1 MRLYISR
8 SVCSYLVLVLAL
20 WGIWG
25 SGRSDQSFCPTH
37 RESTDGTESP
47 LLGCARP
54 IMRHDGVMKRRSLMP
69 VFLASCSVRLP
80 AVALVPPPATVV
92 QDRQGFLQLAEE
104 QRLERILTKLEVDT
118 GYKIRVLTQSKA
130 TAPELGPLLQ
140 SWQIGQGGRLRDPNA
155 VLMVADRGL
164 KGKLEAGGSF
174 LRYEVGDNVRLK
186 VPDTFWGRLQREYGR
201 IRYVESRGEAAAVV
215 TSCELIIT
223 CLRDEQGCTDVPD
236 ASSSVF

>member
-1 MRLYISR
+1 MMTGFHGGETAHSPPPRTKSR
-8 SVCSYLVLVLAL
+8 A
-20 WGIWG
+20 
-25 SGRSDQSFCPTH
+25 
-37 RESTDGTESP
+37 
-47 LLGCARP
+47 ARRGARQH
-54 IMRHDGVMKRRSLMP
+54 MKLDGVIQRRSLLP

-80 AVALVPPPATVV
+80 AVALAPPPAAV
-92 QDRQGFLQLAEE
+92 QDRQGFLEPAAE
-104 QRLERILTKLEVDT
+104 QRLERILAKLEADT
-118 GYKIRVLTQSKA
+118 GYKIRVLTQSKN

-140 SWQIGQGGRLRDPNA
+140 DWRIGQGGKLRDPNA

-174 LRYEVGDNVRLK
+174 LRYEVGDNVRMQM
-186 VPDTFWGRLQREYGR
+186 PDAFWGRLQREYGR

>member
-1 MRLYISR
+1 MKL
-8 SVCSYLVLVLAL
+8 
-20 WGIWG
+20 
-25 SGRSDQSFCPTH
+25 
-37 RESTDGTESP
+37 DG
-47 LLGCARP
+47 A
-54 IMRHDGVMKRRSLMP
+54 IQRRSLLQRRDCLQAVAALP

-80 AVALVPPPATVV
+80 ALALEPPPAAVEPPLSAV
-92 QDRQGFLQLAEE
+92 QDRQGYLEPAAE
-104 QRLERILTKLEVDT
+104 QRLERILAKLEADT
-118 GYKIRVLTQSKA
+118 GYKLRVLTQSKS

-140 SWQIGQGGRLRDPNA
+140 EWNIGQGGKLRDPNA

-174 LRYEVGDNVRLK
+174 LRYEVGDNVRMQM
-186 VPDTFWGRLQREYGR
+186 PDAFWGRLQREYGR

-223 CLRDEQGCTDVPD
+223 CLRDEEGCTDVPD

>member
-1 MRLYISR
+1 M
-8 SVCSYLVLVLAL
+8 
-20 WGIWG
+20 
-25 SGRSDQSFCPTH
+25 
-37 RESTDGTESP
+37 
-47 LLGCARP
+47 LL
-54 IMRHDGVMKRRSLMP
+54 DGVIQRRSL
-69 VFLASCSVRLP
+69 VSALLASFSIRLP
-80 AVALVPPPATVV
+80 AVALAPSPATVQQRV
-92 QDRQGFLQLAEE
+92 QDRQGFLQPAEE

-155 VLMVADRGL
+155 VLIVADRGL

-174 LRYEVGDNVRLK
+174 LRYEVGDNVRLQ
-186 VPDTFWGRLQREYGR
+186 VPDAFWGRLQREDGR

-223 CLRDEQGCTDVPD
+223 CLRDEQGCADVPD
-236 ASSSVF
+236 AASSVF

>member
-1 MRLYISR
+1 M
-8 SVCSYLVLVLAL
+8 
-20 WGIWG
+20 
-25 SGRSDQSFCPTH
+25 
-37 RESTDGTESP
+37 
-47 LLGCARP
+47 
-54 IMRHDGVMKRRSLMP
+54 MKRRSLMP

>member
-1 MRLYISR
+1 MPGPMRQL
-8 SVCSYLVLVLAL
+8 LF
-20 WGIWG
+20 G
-25 SGRSDQSFCPTH
+25 STPAEIPRGARGRAQH
-37 RESTDGTESP
+37 MK
-47 LLGCARP
+47 L
-54 IMRHDGVMKRRSLMP
+54 DGVIQRRSLLP

-80 AVALVPPPATVV
+80 AVALVPPPAAV
-92 QDRQGFLQLAEE
+92 QDRQGFLEPAAE
-104 QRLERILTKLEVDT
+104 QRLERILAKLEADT
-118 GYKIRVLTQSKA
+118 GYKIRVLTQSKN

-140 SWQIGQGGRLRDPNA
+140 DWRIGQGGKLRDPNA

-174 LRYEVGDNVRLK
+174 LRYEVGDNVRMQM
-186 VPDTFWGRLQREYGR
+186 PDAFWGRLQREYGR